1 MSLVHSG
8 NRMVLQS
15 RFPQKQEGGV
25 LWTGISG
32 IVSALAWS
40 PAESSGIFIAF
51 TPSHDVGPGRT
62 CPRECEGGRIYINSN
77 QTRSAGWCKWDCL
90 YVGTVN

>member
-40 PAESSGIFIAF
+40 QLSRVAF
-51 TPSHDVGPGRT
+51 SLHLLLLTM
-62 CPRECEGGRIYINSN
+62 
-77 QTRSAGWCKWDCL
+77 
-90 YVGTVN
+90 